1 MIYKIENLKLPIG
14 ADEDELRA
22 VAAKKLG
29 KKPGFF
35 RILKKSLD
43 ARDKRN
49 IGYVY
54 SVEFSDDGFP
64 KRRAAEKYIG
74 VRKKI
79 VVIGCGPA
87 GLFAALR
94 LIEHGFEPILIERG
108 ENVTDRTETVSA
120 FLSGGRLDENSNV
133 QFGAGGAGT
142 YSDGKLNTQTH
153 RGYNSDVL
161 DLFAEFGAPEEILYL
176 NKPHIGSDRL
186 KGVVS
191 RMISHISSYG
201 EVRFSTRFEGYS
213 TSGGTLREIV
223 LRDLKAGVEYAETA
237 DAVVLALGHSARDT
251 FVRLH
256 GLGTAMEAREF
267 AVGVRIEHL
276 QSEINRAQY
285 GSYAHRLP
293 PADYKL
299 VSHAGERTAFTFC
312 MCPGGSVIP
321 AASEEGGIVTNGM
334 SDYARAGDN
343 ADSALL
349 VQLSAADYG
358 EKLFDG
364 MEFQRRLERAAYGI
378 TGSYRAPVQL
388 FGDFMKDR
396 VSVGFGSVRPTYP
409 IGTVFAPLG
418 EILPSAVTRTI
429 KAAVS
434 DMGRRLRGFDSADAL
449 MTGVETRF
457 SSPVRILRDGSGQS
471 VSVRGLYPCGEGSGY
486 SGGITSSAADGLRIA
501 DLIFADLSL

>member
-1 MIYKIENLKLPIG
+1 MN
-14 ADEDELRA
+14 
-22 VAAKKLG
+22 
-29 KKPGFF
+29 GF
-35 RILKKSLD
+35 
-43 ARDKRN
+43 
-49 IGYVY
+49 
-54 SVEFSDDGFP
+54 
-64 KRRAAEKYIG
+64 
-74 VRKKI
+74 
-79 VVIGCGPA
+79 
-87 GLFAALR
+87 
-94 LIEHGFEPILIERG
+94 
-108 ENVTDRTETVSA
+108 
-120 FLSGGRLDENSNV
+120 
-133 QFGAGGAGT
+133 GGAGAF
-142 YSDGKLNTQTH
+142 SDGKLTC
-153 RGYNSDVL
+153 RSKDPLLRKVL
-161 DLFAEFGAPEEILYL
+161 EELVQYGADPDILVDAY
-176 NKPHIGSDRL
+176 PHIGTDAFVEIIENMRQAMIKMGATFHFHAKLEDMIVQDDRL
-186 KGVVS
+186 KALIVN
-191 RMISHISSYG
+191 G
-201 EVRFSTRFEGYS
+201 EEVACQAC
-213 TSGGTLREIV
+213 I
-223 LRDLKAGVEYAETA
+223 
-237 DAVVLALGHSARDT
+237 LAIGHSASDT
-251 FVRLH
+251 IHALYERGLH
-256 GLGTAMEAREF
+256 LENKPF
-267 AVGVRIEHL
+267 PIGVRIEHT
-276 QSEINRAQY
+276 QEFINQAML
-285 GSYAHRLP
+285 GDFKDDPRLI
-293 PADYKL
+293 PARYTLTTMTSNKKG
-299 VSHAGERTAFTFC
+299 VYTFC